1 MLQMKKI
8 NKNLSDATRLR
19 QLAEDKYKKKHSGKE
34 PFLTESET
42 NKLSHELGV
51 HQIELEMQAEE
62 LRLARD
68 EAEIAAE
75 KYTMLY
81 DFAPVGY
88 FTLDHYNTI
97 IELNFSG
104 ARMLSESR
112 NDLANSDFS
121 LFVTHDTRPIFNDF
135 MQKIIKSDSKQ
146 TCEVRLTTTENPA
159 IFVHIEGIVSREK
172 NKYLVVVVDISDR
185 KLLEEAQTLKYK
197 VKELEYANS
206 AMVGR
211 ELKMI
216 ELKKEINALL
226 LQMGKE
232 KKYFTV

>member
-1 MLQMKKI
+1 M
-8 NKNLSDATRLR
+8 
-19 QLAEDKYKKKHSGKE
+19 
-34 PFLTESET
+34 
-42 NKLSHELGV
+42 

-62 LRLARD
+62 LQIARD

-135 MQKIIKSDSKQ
+135 MQKII
-146 TCEVRLTTTENPA
+146 
-159 IFVHIEGIVSREK
+159 
-172 NKYLVVVVDISDR
+172 
-185 KLLEEAQTLKYK
+185 
-197 VKELEYANS
+197 
-206 AMVGR
+206 
-211 ELKMI
+211 ELKN
-216 ELKKEINALL
+216 EINALFI
-226 LQMGKE
+226 QMGKE